1 MIFVILFPD
10 FTTVQTERVQT
21 VRRDS
26 GRQSSS
32 PSSLSVKPPTT
43 TPFSSH
49 TVRTSSFAA
58 ASTFLMSCI
67 LCTPLSWT
75 PFPCLNSIIWLRPP
89 YFFRYLHPHVD
100 IFRMP
105 YLGTARPKERTC
117 QPWGTLFQYR
127 LGENRS
133 RNPCCSDCWQGSPI
147 FWILIWT

>member
-1 MIFVILFPD
+1 MMHINNFLSLGQFQTLIFRHFQGICLLPVYYRKSLICSAIVLLYIGIMIFVILLPD

-58 ASTFLMSCI
+58 ASTFFNVFYSLHS
-67 LCTPLSWT
+67 S
-75 PFPCLNSIIWLRPP
+75 FLNSVPL
-89 YFFRYLHPHVD
+89 
-100 IFRMP
+100 
-105 YLGTARPKERTC
+105 PK
-117 QPWGTLFQYR
+117 QYNMIASSLLFQ
-127 LGENRS
+127 
-133 RNPCCSDCWQGSPI
+133 I
-147 FWILIWT
+147 FTSSC